1 MIDHLKK
8 RIQVARREMPADLV
22 LKKGRVVNVFS
33 GIVQE
38 CDVAV
43 HEGYIA
49 GLGIDYHGRDEIN
62 VQGKWVTPGLI
73 DGHIH
78 IESSM
83 LLPSRLAAALLP
95 HGTTAIVSDPHE
107 IGNVMGVEGIRF
119 LLRESHSIPFDIFF
133 MAPSCVPAT
142 HLETSGAKLELSD
155 LAELKEEPRILG
167 LAEMMNFPGVLMGDP
182 DILKKLIVFKDR
194 VIDGHCPSLRGC
206 DLQAYVAAGIRSD
219 HETVDRSEGM
229 EKVNSGMMLM
239 VREGTSAKNLE
250 ELLPLITS
258 ENARRFCFVSDD
270 LHPQD
275 ILDRGHLDFMIKRAI
290 GMGLNPVVAV
300 QAASLNPAEYF
311 GLKDRGAI
319 APGYRADMVILEDL
333 ESFTVESVFKDGH
346 PIVERGELLAFGS
359 GHCVSI
365 ESWPLNIPFLSPES
379 FRISAEGET
388 ARVIRVLPGQ
398 ILTGISHEKITA
410 EHGWVASDTE
420 ADVLKLAV
428 VERHMG
434 TGRIGLGLV
443 QGFGLKQGALA
454 SSVAHDSHN
463 VIAEGLRT
471 RICPVQWKR

>member
-1 MIDHLKK
+1 
-8 RIQVARREMPADLV
+8 
-22 LKKGRVVNVFS
+22 
-33 GIVQE
+33 
-38 CDVAV
+38 
-43 HEGYIA
+43 
-49 GLGIDYHGRDEIN
+49 
-62 VQGKWVTPGLI
+62 
-73 DGHIH
+73 
-78 IESSM
+78 
-83 LLPSRLAAALLP
+83 
-95 HGTTAIVSDPHE
+95 
-107 IGNVMGVEGIRF
+107 
-119 LLRESHSIPFDIFF
+119 
-133 MAPSCVPAT
+133 
-142 HLETSGAKLELSD
+142 
-155 LAELKEEPRILG
+155 
-167 LAEMMNFPGVLMGDP
+167 MMNFPGVLMGDP

-194 VIDGHCPSLRGC
+194 VIDGHCPSLRGY

-388 ARVIRVLPGQ
+388 ARVIRVLPGH

-463 VIAEGLRT
+463 VIAVGVEDKDLSCAVEEVKNLGGGMAVARDGKILASVPLKVAGLISLEPLERLAET
-471 RICPVQWKR
+471 LLEVNGNAADLGCTIPEPFMTLSFLALPVIPELKLTDRGLVDVKKFQIVSLFSE